1 MEMPTCCY
9 RNVSDR
15 LAVIRSSAESCTKIE
30 QVVFPFDLAIFS
42 CPAEEMLEI
51 WRQGPDG
58 SQCEERI
65 TAQELQMEPQESG
78 QAAHPQSEPRPAGGS
93 QRGGSAPS
101 SRTKTARSIA

>member
-15 LAVIRSSAESCTKIE
+15 LAVIRSSSESSSKIE

-42 CPAEEMLEI
+42 CPVEEVLEI
-51 WRQGPDG
+51 WRQGPGG

-65 TAQELQMEPQESG
+65 TARELQMEPQDSN
-78 QAAHPQSEPRPAGGS
+78 QAASPQAERRLAGGS
-93 QRGGSAPS
+93 QRGSAPI
-101 SRTKTARSIA
+101 SRASTARSIA